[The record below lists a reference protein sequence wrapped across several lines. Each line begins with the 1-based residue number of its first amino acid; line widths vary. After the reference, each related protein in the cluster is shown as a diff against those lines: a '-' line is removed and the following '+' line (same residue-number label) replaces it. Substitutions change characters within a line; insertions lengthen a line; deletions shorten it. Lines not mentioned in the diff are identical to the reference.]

1 MAFGN
6 VRSGYPLP
14 LSVARLFGQPIVV
27 VNAAALNRSPWY
39 EVRNEASKVI
49 NDMGIGSAIAQGLVG
64 RSGPNPITEVHRLG
78 ETDARVY
85 LLAQQ
90 EPGHPPV
97 AVGLL
102 KVGKKNLFHFDTS
115 GRTTELRDQMCVLDF
130 YVHEDWQRGGFGKM
144 LFEAMLSNE
153 GVDPSQLAYDVRA
166 RVLARSHPPDAC
178 PAESRV
184 LGSRCVSLLC
194 AQRPSP
200 KLIGFMAKHFGL
212 SDFVPQ
218 QNKFV
223 IFKQFFADK
232 PRCARG
238 AVNTAMRT
246 PAQTTPTRA
255 LTLTSQSHVP
265 LGTPTCIRQISIYD
279 SVKDRPLSARGNHYG
294 ARRMS
299 GGAY

>member
-1 MAFGN
+1 MASFGH

-153 GVDPSQLAYDVRA
+153 GIDPSQLAYDVRA
-166 RVLARSHPPDAC
+166 RVLARCHPPDTC

-200 KLIGFMAKHFGL
+200 KLIGFMSKHFGL
-212 SDFVPQ
+212 SEFVPQ

-238 AVNTAMRT
+238 GRHREST
-246 PAQTTPTRA
+246 PAHTTPSRSHPHFAITC
-255 LTLTSQSHVP
+255 TSWDAHLHQAN
-265 LGTPTCIRQISIYD
+265 LD
-279 SVKDRPLSARGNHYG
+279 L
-294 ARRMS
+294 
-299 GGAY
+299 

>member
-1 MAFGN
+1 MASYGH

-153 GVDPSQLAYDVRA
+153 GVDPSQLAYD
-166 RVLARSHPPDAC
+166 
-178 PAESRV
+178 
-184 LGSRCVSLLC
+184 
-194 AQRPSP
+194 RPSP
-200 KLIGFMAKHFGL
+200 KLIGFMSKHFGL
-212 SDFVPQ
+212 SEFVPQ

-232 PRCARG
+232 PR
-238 AVNTAMRT
+238 
-246 PAQTTPTRA
+246 QT
-255 LTLTSQSHVP
+255 
-265 LGTPTCIRQISIYD
+265 SIYD

>member
-184 LGSRCVSLLC
+184 LGSRCVSLSLSLTRAAPIAQAHWLHGQALRAKRFRAATEQVCHLQTVLC
-194 AQRPSP
+194 RQAAVR
-200 KLIGFMAKHFGL
+200 
-212 SDFVPQ
+212 
-218 QNKFV
+218 
-223 IFKQFFADK
+223 
-232 PRCARG
+232 ARG
-238 AVNTAMRT
+238 GQHRDAHART
-246 PAQTTPTRA
+246 NDAHARSHPHFAITC
-255 LTLTSQSHVP
+255 TSWHAHLHQAN
-265 LGTPTCIRQISIYD
+265 LD
-279 SVKDRPLSARGNHYG
+279 L
-294 ARRMS
+294 
-299 GGAY
+299 